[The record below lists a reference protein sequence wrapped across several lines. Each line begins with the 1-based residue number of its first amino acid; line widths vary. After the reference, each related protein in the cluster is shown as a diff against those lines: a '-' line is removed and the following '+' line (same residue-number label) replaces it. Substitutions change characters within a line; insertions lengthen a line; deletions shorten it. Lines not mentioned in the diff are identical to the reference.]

1 MNLQQRVEIL
11 SQLGEYIS
19 AQSPEWQA
27 ACQRAEQQNNWFTQ
41 AFIQTSANAIVKNF
55 LQLPQL
61 QAWADAYQLDDTIQP
76 KTVGIIMAGNIPLV
90 GFHDFLC
97 VFVSGHKQVCK
108 LSSKDDVLLKHLV
121 QKMIEWNP
129 DTANHVAF
137 NSMLKNCDAYIA
149 TGSDNSSRYFEYY
162 FGRYP
167 SIIRKNRTSAAILNG
182 NETAEELSLLA
193 DDIMLY
199 FGLGC
204 RNITKLYVPRG
215 YNFVPLLDALRK
227 YQWMFEH
234 HKYRNNYDYQLAI
247 YLMNNI
253 YYMTNDCIVLVENDQ
268 LFSPIGSLHYSF
280 YESVD
285 DVLTTLKNNEQVQ
298 AVAGIGHLPFGQ
310 VQNPSLMD
318 YADGVDVLTF
328 LQKL

>member
-1 MNLQQRVEIL
+1 MNLQQRLEIL

-41 AFIQTSANAIVKNF
+41 AFIKSSADAIAKNF
-55 LQLPQL
+55 LPLTKL
-61 QAWADAYQLDDTIQP
+61 HDWADYYHLDDNIQP
-76 KTVGIIMAGNIPLV
+76 KTVGLVMAGNIPLV

-121 QKMIEWNP
+121 EKMIEWNT
-129 DTANHVAF
+129 DVANYIRF
-137 NSMLKNCDAYIA
+137 DSMLKDCDAYIA

-167 SIIRKNRTSAAILNG
+167 SIIRKNRTSVAILTG
-182 NETAEELSLLA
+182 NETEEQLSLLA

-204 RNITKLYVPRG
+204 RNVTKLYVPKN
-215 YNFVPLLDALRK
+215 YDFVPLLNALRK
-227 YQWMFEH
+227 YKWMFDH
-234 HKYRNNYDYQLAI
+234 HKYRSNYDYQLAI

-253 YYMTNDCIVLVENDQ
+253 YYMTNDCIVMIENDL

-280 YESVD
+280 YESAD
-285 DVLTTLKNNEQVQ
+285 EVLATLTNNEQVQ
-298 AVAGIGHLPFGQ
+298 AVAGIGHIPYGQ
-310 VQNPSLMD
+310 VQNPGLMD
-318 YADGVDVLTF
+318 YADGVDVMSF
-328 LQKL
+328 LLQL

>member
-1 MNLQQRVEIL
+1 MNLQQRLEIL

-41 AFIQTSANAIVKNF
+41 AFIQTSANAIVNNF
-55 LQLPQL
+55 LQLTKL
-61 QAWADAYQLDDTIQP
+61 QTWADAYRLDDTIQP

-97 VFVSGHKQVCK
+97 VFISGHKQICK

-121 QKMIEWNP
+121 EKMIEWNP
-129 DTANHVAF
+129 DTASHIAF

-149 TGSDNSSRYFEYY
+149 TGSDNSARYFEYY

-167 SIIRKNRTSAAILNG
+167 SVIRKNRTSAAILTG

-204 RNITKLYVPRG
+204 RNITKLYVPHG
-215 YNFVPLLDALRK
+215 YNFIPLLDALRK

-234 HKYRNNYDYQLAI
+234 HKYRSNYDYQLAI

-253 YYMTNDCIVLVENDQ
+253 YYMTNDCIVLVENEQ
-268 LFSPIGSLHYSF
+268 LFSPIGSLHYSY
-280 YESVD
+280 YESAD
-285 DVLTTLKNNEQVQ
+285 DVFASLAANDQVQ

-310 VQNPSLMD
+310 AQNPGLMN
-318 YADGVDVLTF
+318 YADGVDVLSF

>member
-1 MNLQQRVEIL
+1 MNLQQRLEIL

-41 AFIQTSANAIVKNF
+41 AFIQTSASAIVKNF
-55 LQLPQL
+55 LPLTKL
-61 QAWADAYQLDDTIQP
+61 QVWADSYQLDYTIQP

-97 VFVSGHKQVCK
+97 VFASGHKQVCK

-121 QKMIEWNP
+121 QKMIEWNA
-129 DTANHVAF
+129 DAANYIRF
-137 NSMLKNCDAYIA
+137 DSMLKNCDAYIA

-167 SIIRKNRTSAAILNG
+167 SIIRKNRTSVAILNG
-182 NETAEELSLLA
+182 NETEEHLSLLA

-204 RNITKLYVPRG
+204 RNVTKLYVPNN
-215 YNFVPLLDALRK
+215 YDFVPLLNALRK
-227 YQWMFEH
+227 YKWMFDH
-234 HKYRNNYDYQLAI
+234 HKYRSNYDYQLAI

-253 YYMTNDCIVLVENDQ
+253 YYMTNDCIVLIKNEQ

-280 YESVD
+280 YESAD
-285 DVLTTLKNNEQVQ
+285 DVLAALAVNEQVQ

-310 VQNPSLMD
+310 AQNPGLMD
-318 YADGVDVLTF
+318 YADGVDVMSF
-328 LQKL
+328 LLSL